1 MMARVLK
8 IFMRGKSVGLLQE
21 VLRRM
26 GYEITDQ
33 KNLFGTTTRE
43 AVKSYQKQHGLK
55 PTGLVDEV
63 LMKQMQGGAPVPIEE
78 QADVKTSVLP
88 SHQAELDA
96 LIRLLIKKEVFSQAE
111 WDAEKKKTVP
121 SSLI

>member
-1 MMARVLK
+1 MARVLK

-21 VLRRM
+21 VLQRM

-55 PTGLVDEV
+55 PTGLVDEA
-63 LMKQMQGGAPVPIEE
+63 LMKQMQGGVPAPAEE
-78 QADVKTSVLP
+78 QVDVKTSVLP

-96 LIRLLIKKEVFSQAE
+96 LVRLLIKKEVFSQAE
-111 WDAEKKKTVP
+111 WDAEKKKAVP